1 MSERVLLPVIPW
13 LRRSGLIPEEYRPQ
27 QVVLAAGLVAP
38 AMIVT
43 ALFLFLPLFFV
54 ILLSFTEKDSFF
66 GQPVFTLAN
75 YSDILG
81 RYFANLAT
89 TVQLAAEAAIVDLLF
104 GFPFAYFLVKRVQYR
119 DLVRAAMIFPMFGAL
134 YLAFGMRFL
143 LLPGGPLT
151 PLLQL
156 LGLQGV
162 QILYGHPSVVFA
174 MSIFTFP
181 FMVMNIGTALSNVD
195 PVLEEA
201 ATCLGAHPWQTFRY
215 ILLPLSRSGLLAGLL
230 MCFGWNL
237 GAFVEPLILGTLKEQ
252 RVLAWTLYQRGVVQ
266 FDYGLSAAMGVVL
279 LTLAFSV
286 TYFSLRYS
294 RGALAA

>member
-1 MSERVLLPVIPW
+1 MSERALPPSIPW
-13 LRRSGLIPEEYRPQ
+13 LQRLGILPEAYDWRQVLI
-27 QVVLAAGLVAP
+27 AAGLVAP
-38 AMIVT
+38 ALIIT
-43 ALFLFLPLFFV
+43 ALFLFLPIFFV
-54 ILLSFTEKDSFF
+54 LLLSFTLKDSFF
-66 GQPVFTLAN
+66 AQPIFTLAN
-75 YSDILG
+75 YGDILG

-89 TVQLAAEAAIVDLLF
+89 TIQLAAEAAIVDLIF
-104 GFPFAYFLVKRVQYR
+104 GFPFAYFLVKRIRYR
-119 DLVRAAMIFPMFGAL
+119 DVVRAAMIFPMFGAL
-134 YLAFGMRFL
+134 YLAFGMRFI

-151 PLLQL
+151 PLFQL
-156 LGLQGV
+156 LGLEGV

-181 FMVMNIGTALSNVD
+181 FMVMNIGTALSNID

-201 ATCLGAHPWQTFRY
+201 ATCLGAHPWQTFRH
-215 ILLPLSRSGLLAGLL
+215 ILLPLSRSGILAGLL

-279 LTLAFSV
+279 LALAFSV